1 MDLTLKRLLEQAEFT
16 QSRKGYDQSQVD
28 DFLDRAV
35 AMATKVEARLT
46 QAIEQAKRGSGPAG
60 PTVAE
65 IEAEVQRRVE
75 KQLAGGLT
83 APASPSEDENAE
95 AVRRTIVLAQRT
107 ADAAVRE
114 ARAEAAKLLA
124 EAQDRAATLDADT
137 DAAAAS
143 AKATLTDEVDRERR
157 AARKRLA
164 EEIGELEGAREAL
177 RSDVTVLDRH
187 VEGQRSQ
194 LANAVAELQ
203 RLLDDPAGFR
213 LAPTPALLN
222 PELPDVVTPEVE
234 EQPPTEIVG
243 DADSGSSG
251 TEDTPKPPKPPEAA
265 AGVGEGPSLS
275 FGDVLHHPPGPPAPL
290 DGGPP
295 TAPVSVVDLRFPP
308 NAKRAPGPGA
318 EAPAPRGAPKVSDG
332 EEDPFLTELRKA
344 MADDEPLGPR
354 DHPDAGPGE
363 PFAEDDE
370 GRGWRFGKRR

>member
-1 MDLTLKRLLEQAEFT
+1 MDLTLKRLLEQAEFA

-46 QAIEQAKRGSGPAG
+46 QAIEQAKRASGPAG

-83 APASPSEDENAE
+83 APASPSEDESAE

-114 ARAEAAKLLA
+114 AREEAAELLA
-124 EAQDRAATLDADT
+124 EAKDRAATLDADT
-137 DAAAAS
+137 GAAAAS

-157 AARKRLA
+157 AAHKRLA
-164 EEIGELEGAREAL
+164 AEIGELEGAREAL
-177 RSDVTVLDRH
+177 RSDVTVLEH
-187 VEGQRSQ
+187 HLEGQRSQ
-194 LANAVAELQ
+194 LGNAVAELQ

-213 LAPTPALLN
+213 LASTPALLN
-222 PELPDVVTPEVE
+222 PDLPGVVTPEVE

-251 TEDTPKPPKPPEAA
+251 AEDTPKPPEAV
-265 AGVGEGPSLS
+265 AGAGEGPSLS

-308 NAKRAPGPGA
+308 NAKREPGPAA

-363 PFAEDDE
+363 PFAEGDD